1 MVLLARKDEEGNTQT
16 LYDHLH
22 GAGRLASGFEDE
34 FADISRTAAV
44 LHDVGKVAQQFQ
56 TYLLSDDGHRGD
68 VQHAR
73 QGAFVV
79 NDFFESKGE
88 IEEIAKEILELAI
101 SKHHGGLPDC
111 IDESGNRAFL
121 LGFTESDKSNEKYA
135 YQEIK
140 RGLNGLALDLQS
152 NFRGSAEDIACFL
165 KKIKSLGMSKD
176 SIYFYLGLLV
186 KLIYSRLVDAD
197 RTDAACFETRKQY
210 RPNTVDWQNLIS
222 RLDKSM
228 RSFDSSSEI
237 NRIRHQINEQCC
249 LAGARETGIYRL
261 SIPTGGGKTLAS
273 LNFALHHALKTG
285 KHRIIYVIPYLSITT
300 QTAKTFRDVL
310 GLNADSD
317 VLLEHYSTAGMQRSA
332 DVADNASS
340 EFEDAGEHQR
350 KLAAER
356 WDNPIIVTTMVE
368 FLETVMS
375 ARGTKLRKFHNM
387 ADSVIIFDEIQS
399 LPMNT
404 INLFNEIV
412 SFLSKITN
420 STILLCSA
428 TQPLL
433 EKTKRE
439 NLLLSEKPD
448 LIAETESYED
458 KLRRTRIVASTE
470 NKSCDELGQIIYQ
483 QARKNGNC
491 LAIVNLKKEA
501 REIFQC
507 LERLDVNHEFEL
519 IRLSTAMCGRH
530 RTDCLNR
537 IGALLDPGNPK
548 PVICVST
555 QLIEAGVDISFAC
568 VVRAMAGLDSI
579 MQAAGRCNRN
589 GESVEPKNVYVY
601 PLKDEDSMERY
612 LPDIAM
618 GKQLTLQIYGIIT
631 DKNYGFPEWI
641 DEQNLGADK
650 KQSLESMVDELHV
663 SPKVKRG
670 IIQSVRLIDDISKA
684 VGKKPSRIF
693 LELAGDIQAS
703 VRTTSRKNRLLELY
717 KNAGLRKEFSD
728 IYDRLEASDDKGLQ
742 DDRWFLYYTQLGKDM
757 YTGEELDIDRLSS
770 DYDIDHI
777 IPQAVTQNDSL
788 DNRVLVSRA
797 ANARKTD
804 SFAYLPELVEARR
817 GFWQE
822 LLDNRLISQTKFERL
837 VRQNDF
843 GRHEKERFVE
853 RSLVETRQIMKNVAT
868 LMRRRYGNSS
878 AVIGLNSELTKEMRQ
893 YLGFEHKNRDIND
906 YHHAQDALCLGVAGQ
921 FAVNRGFFDN
931 GAVSDGA
938 ANAYNIYLQDYLRGY
953 REKLKAG
960 DRKHGKAFGFIV
972 GSMASADENK
982 RINPK
987 TGEIAWSEA
996 DKDYLRRV
1004 MNYRKMLVTQKV
1016 GDSFG
1021 ALYNETRY
1029 GAAVK
1034 EGHDG
1039 IAFDKNK
1046 ADTSLYGGFSSAKVV
1061 YSILVELKGKVRL
1074 VNITMQEYSMLGD
1087 CPSDEALKKVL
1098 VAKKPEYAKAKIL
1111 LRHIP
1116 SMQLIHYKGA
1126 CMTIKSATELNNARQ
1141 LWLDCDVYNALD
1153 DYLKCGTSKSS
1164 IDIMQI
1170 WDALFDAVNKHY
1182 PLHRVEESTLAKART
1197 KFEKLDLD
1205 KQLDVLGMIVVALH
1219 ADPGRANL
1227 SLVGLPSEWKRVR
1240 SVSFSDDDEFVFQSP
1255 SGLFETKITIAELK
1269 KAE

>member
-1 MVLLARKDEEGNTQT
+1 MVLLARKDEEGNTQA

-165 KKIKSLGMSKD
+165 KKIKSLRLSKD

-210 RPNTVDWQNLIS
+210 RPNAVDWQNLIS

-285 KHRIIYVIPYLSITT
+285 KRRIIYVIPYLSITT

-310 GLNADSD
+310 GLNSDSD

-458 KLRRTRIVASTE
+458 KLRRTRMT
-470 NKSCDELGQIIYQ
+470 N
-483 QARKNGNC
+483 
-491 LAIVNLKKEA
+491 
-501 REIFQC
+501 
-507 LERLDVNHEFEL
+507 
-519 IRLSTAMCGRH
+519 
-530 RTDCLNR
+530 DC
-537 IGALLDPGNPK
+537 IAALQGVGLDPYVGFMHTDRPGRASLALDLVEEFR
-548 PVICVST
+548 PVLADRFV
-555 QLIEAGVDISFAC
+555 
-568 VVRAMAGLDSI
+568 
-579 MQAAGRCNRN
+579 
-589 GESVEPKNVYVY
+589 
-601 PLKDEDSMERY
+601 
-612 LPDIAM
+612 
-618 GKQLTLQIYGIIT
+618 LTLVNT
-631 DKNYGFPEWI
+631 
-641 DEQNLGADK
+641 GA
-650 KQSLESMVDELHV
+650 
-663 SPKVKRG
+663 VK
-670 IIQSVRLIDDISKA
+670 
-684 VGKKPSRIF
+684 P
-693 LELAGDIQAS
+693 GDFEIRENGG
-703 VRTTSRKNRLLELY
+703 VLL
-717 KNAGLRKEFSD
+717 S
-728 IYDRLEASDDKGLQ
+728 
-742 DDRWFLYYTQLGKDM
+742 
-757 YTGEELDIDRLSS
+757 
-770 DYDIDHI
+770 
-777 IPQAVTQNDSL
+777 
-788 DNRVLVSRA
+788 
-797 ANARKTD
+797 
-804 SFAYLPELVEARR
+804 
-817 GFWQE
+817 
-822 LLDNRLISQTKFERL
+822 
-837 VRQNDF
+837 DF
-843 GRHEKERFVE
+843 GR
-853 RSLVETRQIMKNVAT
+853 
-868 LMRRRYGNSS
+868 
-878 AVIGLNSELTKEMRQ
+878 
-893 YLGFEHKNRDIND
+893 
-906 YHHAQDALCLGVAGQ
+906 
-921 FAVNRGFFDN
+921 
-931 GAVSDGA
+931 
-938 ANAYNIYLQDYLRGY
+938 
-953 REKLKAG
+953 
-960 DRKHGKAFGFIV
+960 
-972 GSMASADENK
+972 
-982 RINPK
+982 
-987 TGEIAWSEA
+987 
-996 DKDYLRRV
+996 
-1004 MNYRKMLVTQKV
+1004 
-1016 GDSFG
+1016 
-1021 ALYNETRY
+1021 
-1029 GAAVK
+1029 
-1034 EGHDG
+1034 
-1039 IAFDKNK
+1039 
-1046 ADTSLYGGFSSAKVV
+1046 
-1061 YSILVELKGKVRL
+1061 
-1074 VNITMQEYSMLGD
+1074 
-1087 CPSDEALKKVL
+1087 KKVL
-1098 VAKKPEYAKAKIL
+1098 TAWQKKKSDQILHPFLQEKISWGLVPYVQAL
-1111 LRHIP
+1111 L
-1116 SMQLIHYKGA
+1116 L
-1126 CMTIKSATELNNARQ
+1126 ARS
-1141 LWLDCDVYNALD
+1141 LRGDLD
-1153 DYLKCGTSKSS
+1153 DYPPF
-1164 IDIMQI
+1164 M
-1170 WDALFDAVNKHY
+1170 
-1182 PLHRVEESTLAKART
+1182 
-1197 KFEKLDLD
+1197 
-1205 KQLDVLGMIVVALH
+1205 
-1219 ADPGRANL
+1219 
-1227 SLVGLPSEWKRVR
+1227 WK
-1240 SVSFSDDDEFVFQSP
+1240 
-1255 SGLFETKITIAELK
+1255 
-1269 KAE
+1269 

>member
-1 MVLLARKDEEGNTQT
+1 MVLLARKDEEGNTQA

-165 KKIKSLGMSKD
+165 KKIKSLRLSKD

-210 RPNTVDWQNLIS
+210 RPNAVDWQNLIS

-285 KHRIIYVIPYLSITT
+285 KRRIIYVIPYLSITT

-310 GLNADSD
+310 GLNSDSD

-439 NLLLSEKPD
+439 NLACSLWKKHYIDETRKQHRQEDVITMYLEPNRDDRDYLYGRLL
-448 LIAETESYED
+448 A
-458 KLRRTRIVASTE
+458 
-470 NKSCDELGQIIYQ
+470 
-483 QARKNGNC
+483 
-491 LAIVNLKKEA
+491 LADN
-501 REIFQC
+501 
-507 LERLDVNHEFEL
+507 FE
-519 IRLSTAMCGRH
+519 
-530 RTDCLNR
+530 
-537 IGALLDPGNPK
+537 
-548 PVICVST
+548 
-555 QLIEAGVDISFAC
+555 
-568 VVRAMAGLDSI
+568 
-579 MQAAGRCNRN
+579 
-589 GESVEPKNVYVY
+589 ESVLRKQGV
-601 PLKDEDSMERY
+601 KDRPTNAIKLMSNFTSKPY
-612 LPDIAM
+612 TTWGTLW
-618 GKQLTLQIYGIIT
+618 KQLTPYLKSANGGSWFRNEV
-631 DKNYGFPEWI
+631 DDVMALFKEGDFEDNKALSPMFL
-641 DEQNLGADK
+641 LGYSCQRRA
-650 KQSLESMVDELHV
+650 S
-663 SPKVKRG
+663 R
-670 IIQSVRLIDDISKA
+670 RKA
-684 VGKKPSRIF
+684 
-693 LELAGDIQAS
+693 
-703 VRTTSRKNRLLELY
+703 
-717 KNAGLRKEFSD
+717 
-728 IYDRLEASDDKGLQ
+728 
-742 DDRWFLYYTQLGKDM
+742 
-757 YTGEELDIDRLSS
+757 
-770 DYDIDHI
+770 
-777 IPQAVTQNDSL
+777 
-788 DNRVLVSRA
+788 
-797 ANARKTD
+797 
-804 SFAYLPELVEARR
+804 
-817 GFWQE
+817 QE
-822 LLDNRLISQTKFERL
+822 ISQ
-837 VRQNDF
+837 
-843 GRHEKERFVE
+843 
-853 RSLVETRQIMKNVAT
+853 KN
-868 LMRRRYGNSS
+868 NS
-878 AVIGLNSELTKEMRQ
+878 
-893 YLGFEHKNRDIND
+893 
-906 YHHAQDALCLGVAGQ
+906 
-921 FAVNRGFFDN
+921 
-931 GAVSDGA
+931 
-938 ANAYNIYLQDYLRGY
+938 
-953 REKLKAG
+953 
-960 DRKHGKAFGFIV
+960 
-972 GSMASADENK
+972 
-982 RINPK
+982 
-987 TGEIAWSEA
+987 
-996 DKDYLRRV
+996 
-1004 MNYRKMLVTQKV
+1004 
-1016 GDSFG
+1016 
-1021 ALYNETRY
+1021 
-1029 GAAVK
+1029 
-1034 EGHDG
+1034 
-1039 IAFDKNK
+1039 
-1046 ADTSLYGGFSSAKVV
+1046 
-1061 YSILVELKGKVRL
+1061 
-1074 VNITMQEYSMLGD
+1074 
-1087 CPSDEALKKVL
+1087 
-1098 VAKKPEYAKAKIL
+1098 
-1111 LRHIP
+1111 
-1116 SMQLIHYKGA
+1116 
-1126 CMTIKSATELNNARQ
+1126 NN
-1141 LWLDCDVYNALD
+1141 
-1153 DYLKCGTSKSS
+1153 
-1164 IDIMQI
+1164 
-1170 WDALFDAVNKHY
+1170 
-1182 PLHRVEESTLAKART
+1182 
-1197 KFEKLDLD
+1197 
-1205 KQLDVLGMIVVALH
+1205 
-1219 ADPGRANL
+1219 
-1227 SLVGLPSEWKRVR
+1227 
-1240 SVSFSDDDEFVFQSP
+1240 
-1255 SGLFETKITIAELK
+1255 
-1269 KAE
+1269 

>member
-1 MVLLARKDEEGNTQT
+1 MVLLARKDEEGNTQA

-165 KKIKSLGMSKD
+165 KKIKSLRLSKD

-210 RPNTVDWQNLIS
+210 RPNAVDWQNLIS

-285 KHRIIYVIPYLSITT
+285 KRRIIYVIPYLSITT

-310 GLNADSD
+310 GLNSDSD

-458 KLRRTRIVASTE
+458 KLRRTRIVASAE

-519 IRLSTAMCGRH
+519 IHLSTAMCGRH

-555 QLIEAGVDISFAC
+555 QLIVVQYEGAPSFTDIINCACDTSDRSSKSYKRFAKDVKERLIEC
-568 VVRAMAGLDSI
+568 MFGGAQFPMSI
-579 MQAAGRCNRN
+579 LNAACHKVTRPMGYDNIRVWRRDFEIACSLWKKHYIDETRKQHRQEDVITMYLEPNRDDRDYLYGRLLALADNFE
-589 GESVEPKNVYVY
+589 ESVLRKQGV
-601 PLKDEDSMERY
+601 KDRPTNAIKLMSNFTAKPY
-612 LPDIAM
+612 TTWGTLW
-618 GKQLTLQIYGIIT
+618 KQLTPYLKSANGGSWFRNEV
-631 DKNYGFPEWI
+631 D
-641 DEQNLGADK
+641 DV
-650 KQSLESMVDELHV
+650 QSL
-663 SPKVKRG
+663 
-670 IIQSVRLIDDISKA
+670 
-684 VGKKPSRIF
+684 
-693 LELAGDIQAS
+693 
-703 VRTTSRKNRLLELY
+703 Y
-717 KNAGLRKEFSD
+717 
-728 IYDRLEASDDKGLQ
+728 
-742 DDRWFLYYTQLGKDM
+742 
-757 YTGEELDIDRLSS
+757 
-770 DYDIDHI
+770 
-777 IPQAVTQNDSL
+777 SL
-788 DNRVLVSRA
+788 
-797 ANARKTD
+797 
-804 SFAYLPELVEARR
+804 
-817 GFWQE
+817 
-822 LLDNRLISQTKFERL
+822 
-837 VRQNDF
+837 
-843 GRHEKERFVE
+843 
-853 RSLVETRQIMKNVAT
+853 
-868 LMRRRYGNSS
+868 
-878 AVIGLNSELTKEMRQ
+878 
-893 YLGFEHKNRDIND
+893 
-906 YHHAQDALCLGVAGQ
+906 
-921 FAVNRGFFDN
+921 
-931 GAVSDGA
+931 
-938 ANAYNIYLQDYLRGY
+938 
-953 REKLKAG
+953 
-960 DRKHGKAFGFIV
+960 
-972 GSMASADENK
+972 
-982 RINPK
+982 
-987 TGEIAWSEA
+987 
-996 DKDYLRRV
+996 
-1004 MNYRKMLVTQKV
+1004 
-1016 GDSFG
+1016 
-1021 ALYNETRY
+1021 
-1029 GAAVK
+1029 
-1034 EGHDG
+1034 
-1039 IAFDKNK
+1039 
-1046 ADTSLYGGFSSAKVV
+1046 
-1061 YSILVELKGKVRL
+1061 
-1074 VNITMQEYSMLGD
+1074 
-1087 CPSDEALKKVL
+1087 
-1098 VAKKPEYAKAKIL
+1098 
-1111 LRHIP
+1111 
-1116 SMQLIHYKGA
+1116 
-1126 CMTIKSATELNNARQ
+1126 
-1141 LWLDCDVYNALD
+1141 
-1153 DYLKCGTSKSS
+1153 
-1164 IDIMQI
+1164 
-1170 WDALFDAVNKHY
+1170 
-1182 PLHRVEESTLAKART
+1182 
-1197 KFEKLDLD
+1197 
-1205 KQLDVLGMIVVALH
+1205 MIVPMMVPNRCRTGSIH
-1219 ADPGRANL
+1219 
-1227 SLVGLPSEWKRVR
+1227 
-1240 SVSFSDDDEFVFQSP
+1240 
-1255 SGLFETKITIAELK
+1255 I
-1269 KAE
+1269 

>member
-1 MVLLARKDEEGNTQT
+1 MVLLARKDEEGNTQA

-88 IEEIAKEILELAI
+88 IKEIAKEILELAI

-165 KKIKSLGMSKD
+165 KKIKSLRLSKD

-210 RPNTVDWQNLIS
+210 RPNAVDWQNLIS

-285 KHRIIYVIPYLSITT
+285 KRRIIYVIPYLSITT

-310 GLNADSD
+310 GLNSDSD

-458 KLRRTRIVASTE
+458 KLRRTRIVASAE

-507 LERLDVNHEFEL
+507 LERLDVNHEL
-519 IRLSTAMCGRH
+519 VNNHGILT
-530 RTDCLNR
+530 
-537 IGALLDPGNPK
+537 GNQAIVVWAIKRPEEK
-548 PVICVST
+548 PVLNPQSGSFDFDDSFSSIADESKALHDDISDALNATNVQYAKIFSRVLRGYEGAEDLKKHNDPMVVVILDAATTGRLGVTFYCELQKDEYIKRILQWHVDAAWPLTSFKKSIVEGAERVNVVQYEGAPSFT
-555 QLIEAGVDISFAC
+555 DIINCACDTSDRSSKSYKRFAKDVKERLIECMFGGAQFPMSILNAAC
-568 VVRAMAGLDSI
+568 HKVTRPMGYDNIRVWRRDFEIACSLWKKHYIDETRKQHRQEDVITMYLEPNRDDRDYLY
-579 MQAAGRCNRN
+579 GRLLALADNFE
-589 GESVEPKNVYVY
+589 ESVLRKQGV
-601 PLKDEDSMERY
+601 KDRPTNAIKLMSNFTAKPY
-612 LPDIAM
+612 TTWGTLW
-618 GKQLTLQIYGIIT
+618 KQLTPYLKSANGGSWFRNEV
-631 DKNYGFPEWI
+631 DDVMALFKEGDFEDNKALSPMFL
-641 DEQNLGADK
+641 LGYSCQRRA
-650 KQSLESMVDELHV
+650 S
-663 SPKVKRG
+663 R
-670 IIQSVRLIDDISKA
+670 RKA
-684 VGKKPSRIF
+684 
-693 LELAGDIQAS
+693 
-703 VRTTSRKNRLLELY
+703 
-717 KNAGLRKEFSD
+717 
-728 IYDRLEASDDKGLQ
+728 
-742 DDRWFLYYTQLGKDM
+742 
-757 YTGEELDIDRLSS
+757 
-770 DYDIDHI
+770 
-777 IPQAVTQNDSL
+777 
-788 DNRVLVSRA
+788 
-797 ANARKTD
+797 
-804 SFAYLPELVEARR
+804 
-817 GFWQE
+817 QE
-822 LLDNRLISQTKFERL
+822 ISQ
-837 VRQNDF
+837 
-843 GRHEKERFVE
+843 
-853 RSLVETRQIMKNVAT
+853 KN
-868 LMRRRYGNSS
+868 NS
-878 AVIGLNSELTKEMRQ
+878 
-893 YLGFEHKNRDIND
+893 
-906 YHHAQDALCLGVAGQ
+906 
-921 FAVNRGFFDN
+921 
-931 GAVSDGA
+931 
-938 ANAYNIYLQDYLRGY
+938 
-953 REKLKAG
+953 
-960 DRKHGKAFGFIV
+960 
-972 GSMASADENK
+972 
-982 RINPK
+982 
-987 TGEIAWSEA
+987 
-996 DKDYLRRV
+996 
-1004 MNYRKMLVTQKV
+1004 
-1016 GDSFG
+1016 
-1021 ALYNETRY
+1021 
-1029 GAAVK
+1029 
-1034 EGHDG
+1034 
-1039 IAFDKNK
+1039 
-1046 ADTSLYGGFSSAKVV
+1046 
-1061 YSILVELKGKVRL
+1061 
-1074 VNITMQEYSMLGD
+1074 
-1087 CPSDEALKKVL
+1087 
-1098 VAKKPEYAKAKIL
+1098 
-1111 LRHIP
+1111 
-1116 SMQLIHYKGA
+1116 
-1126 CMTIKSATELNNARQ
+1126 NN
-1141 LWLDCDVYNALD
+1141 
-1153 DYLKCGTSKSS
+1153 
-1164 IDIMQI
+1164 
-1170 WDALFDAVNKHY
+1170 
-1182 PLHRVEESTLAKART
+1182 
-1197 KFEKLDLD
+1197 
-1205 KQLDVLGMIVVALH
+1205 
-1219 ADPGRANL
+1219 
-1227 SLVGLPSEWKRVR
+1227 
-1240 SVSFSDDDEFVFQSP
+1240 
-1255 SGLFETKITIAELK
+1255 
-1269 KAE
+1269 

>member
-1 MVLLARKDEEGNTQT
+1 M
-16 LYDHLH
+16 
-22 GAGRLASGFEDE
+22 
-34 FADISRTAAV
+34 
-44 LHDVGKVAQQFQ
+44 
-56 TYLLSDDGHRGD
+56 
-68 VQHAR
+68 
-73 QGAFVV
+73 
-79 NDFFESKGE
+79 
-88 IEEIAKEILELAI
+88 
-101 SKHHGGLPDC
+101 
-111 IDESGNRAFL
+111 
-121 LGFTESDKSNEKYA
+121 
-135 YQEIK
+135 
-140 RGLNGLALDLQS
+140 
-152 NFRGSAEDIACFL
+152 
-165 KKIKSLGMSKD
+165 
-176 SIYFYLGLLV
+176 
-186 KLIYSRLVDAD
+186 
-197 RTDAACFETRKQY
+197 
-210 RPNTVDWQNLIS
+210 
-222 RLDKSM
+222 
-228 RSFDSSSEI
+228 
-237 NRIRHQINEQCC
+237 
-249 LAGARETGIYRL
+249 
-261 SIPTGGGKTLAS
+261 
-273 LNFALHHALKTG
+273 
-285 KHRIIYVIPYLSITT
+285 
-300 QTAKTFRDVL
+300 
-310 GLNADSD
+310 
-317 VLLEHYSTAGMQRSA
+317 
-332 DVADNASS
+332 
-340 EFEDAGEHQR
+340 
-350 KLAAER
+350 
-356 WDNPIIVTTMVE
+356 
-368 FLETVMS
+368 
-375 ARGTKLRKFHNM
+375 
-387 ADSVIIFDEIQS
+387 
-399 LPMNT
+399 
-404 INLFNEIV
+404 
-412 SFLSKITN
+412 
-420 STILLCSA
+420 
-428 TQPLL
+428 
-433 EKTKRE
+433 
-439 NLLLSEKPD
+439 
-448 LIAETESYED
+448 
-458 KLRRTRIVASTE
+458 
-470 NKSCDELGQIIYQ
+470 
-483 QARKNGNC
+483 
-491 LAIVNLKKEA
+491 
-501 REIFQC
+501 
-507 LERLDVNHEFEL
+507 
-519 IRLSTAMCGRH
+519 
-530 RTDCLNR
+530 
-537 IGALLDPGNPK
+537 
-548 PVICVST
+548 
-555 QLIEAGVDISFAC
+555 
-568 VVRAMAGLDSI
+568 
-579 MQAAGRCNRN
+579 
-589 GESVEPKNVYVY
+589 
-601 PLKDEDSMERY
+601 
-612 LPDIAM
+612 
-618 GKQLTLQIYGIIT
+618 
-631 DKNYGFPEWI
+631 
-641 DEQNLGADK
+641 
-650 KQSLESMVDELHV
+650 
-663 SPKVKRG
+663 
-670 IIQSVRLIDDISKA
+670 
-684 VGKKPSRIF
+684 
-693 LELAGDIQAS
+693 
-703 VRTTSRKNRLLELY
+703 
-717 KNAGLRKEFSD
+717 
-728 IYDRLEASDDKGLQ
+728 
-742 DDRWFLYYTQLGKDM
+742 
-757 YTGEELDIDRLSS
+757 
-770 DYDIDHI
+770 
-777 IPQAVTQNDSL
+777 
-788 DNRVLVSRA
+788 SRA

-1269 KAE
+1269 KG

>member
-1 MVLLARKDEEGNTQT
+1 M
-16 LYDHLH
+16 
-22 GAGRLASGFEDE
+22 
-34 FADISRTAAV
+34 
-44 LHDVGKVAQQFQ
+44 
-56 TYLLSDDGHRGD
+56 
-68 VQHAR
+68 
-73 QGAFVV
+73 
-79 NDFFESKGE
+79 
-88 IEEIAKEILELAI
+88 
-101 SKHHGGLPDC
+101 
-111 IDESGNRAFL
+111 
-121 LGFTESDKSNEKYA
+121 
-135 YQEIK
+135 
-140 RGLNGLALDLQS
+140 ALDLQS

-618 GKQLTLQIYGIIT
+618 GKQLTLQIME
-631 DKNYGFPEWI
+631 NYSFW
-641 DEQNLGADK
+641 
-650 KQSLESMVDELHV
+650 
-663 SPKVKRG
+663 
-670 IIQSVRLIDDISKA
+670 
-684 VGKKPSRIF
+684 
-693 LELAGDIQAS
+693 
-703 VRTTSRKNRLLELY
+703 
-717 KNAGLRKEFSD
+717 KE
-728 IYDRLEASDDKGLQ
+728 
-742 DDRWFLYYTQLGKDM
+742 
-757 YTGEELDIDRLSS
+757 
-770 DYDIDHI
+770 
-777 IPQAVTQNDSL
+777 
-788 DNRVLVSRA
+788 
-797 ANARKTD
+797 
-804 SFAYLPELVEARR
+804 
-817 GFWQE
+817 
-822 LLDNRLISQTKFERL
+822 
-837 VRQNDF
+837 
-843 GRHEKERFVE
+843 
-853 RSLVETRQIMKNVAT
+853 
-868 LMRRRYGNSS
+868 SS
-878 AVIGLNSELTKEMRQ
+878 AS
-893 YLGFEHKNRDIND
+893 
-906 YHHAQDALCLGVAGQ
+906 
-921 FAVNRGFFDN
+921 
-931 GAVSDGA
+931 
-938 ANAYNIYLQDYLRGY
+938 
-953 REKLKAG
+953 
-960 DRKHGKAFGFIV
+960 
-972 GSMASADENK
+972 ENK
-982 RINPK
+982 RLQNK
-987 TGEIAWSEA
+987 T
-996 DKDYLRRV
+996 
-1004 MNYRKMLVTQKV
+1004 
-1016 GDSFG
+1016 
-1021 ALYNETRY
+1021 
-1029 GAAVK
+1029 
-1034 EGHDG
+1034 
-1039 IAFDKNK
+1039 
-1046 ADTSLYGGFSSAKVV
+1046 
-1061 YSILVELKGKVRL
+1061 
-1074 VNITMQEYSMLGD
+1074 
-1087 CPSDEALKKVL
+1087 
-1098 VAKKPEYAKAKIL
+1098 
-1111 LRHIP
+1111 
-1116 SMQLIHYKGA
+1116 
-1126 CMTIKSATELNNARQ
+1126 
-1141 LWLDCDVYNALD
+1141 
-1153 DYLKCGTSKSS
+1153 
-1164 IDIMQI
+1164 
-1170 WDALFDAVNKHY
+1170 
-1182 PLHRVEESTLAKART
+1182 
-1197 KFEKLDLD
+1197 
-1205 KQLDVLGMIVVALH
+1205 
-1219 ADPGRANL
+1219 
-1227 SLVGLPSEWKRVR
+1227 
-1240 SVSFSDDDEFVFQSP
+1240 
-1255 SGLFETKITIAELK
+1255 
-1269 KAE
+1269 

>member
-1 MVLLARKDEEGNTQT
+1 MVLLARKDEEGNTQA

-165 KKIKSLGMSKD
+165 KKIKSLRLSKD
-176 SIYFYLGLLV
+176 SIGLLV

-210 RPNTVDWQNLIS
+210 RPNAVDWQNLIS
-222 RLDKSM
+222 RLDKNM

-285 KHRIIYVIPYLSITT
+285 KRRIIYVIPYLSITT

-310 GLNADSD
+310 GLNSDSD

-458 KLRRTRIVASTE
+458 KLRRTRIVASAE

-507 LERLDVNHEFEL
+507 LERLDVNHEL
-519 IRLSTAMCGRH
+519 VNNHGILT
-530 RTDCLNR
+530 
-537 IGALLDPGNPK
+537 GNQAIVVWAIKRPEEK
-548 PVICVST
+548 PVLNPQSGSFDFDDSFSSIADESKALHDDISDALNATNVQYAKIFSRVLRGYEGAEDLKKHNDPMVVVILDAATTGRLGVTFYCELQKDEYIKRILQWHVDAAWPLTSFKKSIVEGAERVNVVQYEGAPSFT
-555 QLIEAGVDISFAC
+555 DIINCACDTSDRSSKSYKRFAKDVKERLIECMFGGAQFPMSILNAAC
-568 VVRAMAGLDSI
+568 HKVTRPMGYDNIRVWRRDFEIACSLWKKHYIDETRKQHRQEDVITMYLEPNRDDRDYLY
-579 MQAAGRCNRN
+579 GRLLALADNFE
-589 GESVEPKNVYVY
+589 ESVLRKQGV
-601 PLKDEDSMERY
+601 KDRPTNAIKLMSNFTAKPY
-612 LPDIAM
+612 TTWGTLW
-618 GKQLTLQIYGIIT
+618 KQLTPYLKSANGGSWFRNEV
-631 DKNYGFPEWI
+631 DDVMALFKEGDFEDNKALSPMFL
-641 DEQNLGADK
+641 LGYSCQRRA
-650 KQSLESMVDELHV
+650 S
-663 SPKVKRG
+663 R
-670 IIQSVRLIDDISKA
+670 RKA
-684 VGKKPSRIF
+684 
-693 LELAGDIQAS
+693 
-703 VRTTSRKNRLLELY
+703 
-717 KNAGLRKEFSD
+717 
-728 IYDRLEASDDKGLQ
+728 
-742 DDRWFLYYTQLGKDM
+742 
-757 YTGEELDIDRLSS
+757 
-770 DYDIDHI
+770 
-777 IPQAVTQNDSL
+777 
-788 DNRVLVSRA
+788 
-797 ANARKTD
+797 
-804 SFAYLPELVEARR
+804 
-817 GFWQE
+817 QE
-822 LLDNRLISQTKFERL
+822 ISQ
-837 VRQNDF
+837 
-843 GRHEKERFVE
+843 
-853 RSLVETRQIMKNVAT
+853 KN
-868 LMRRRYGNSS
+868 NS
-878 AVIGLNSELTKEMRQ
+878 
-893 YLGFEHKNRDIND
+893 
-906 YHHAQDALCLGVAGQ
+906 
-921 FAVNRGFFDN
+921 
-931 GAVSDGA
+931 
-938 ANAYNIYLQDYLRGY
+938 
-953 REKLKAG
+953 
-960 DRKHGKAFGFIV
+960 
-972 GSMASADENK
+972 
-982 RINPK
+982 
-987 TGEIAWSEA
+987 
-996 DKDYLRRV
+996 
-1004 MNYRKMLVTQKV
+1004 
-1016 GDSFG
+1016 
-1021 ALYNETRY
+1021 
-1029 GAAVK
+1029 
-1034 EGHDG
+1034 
-1039 IAFDKNK
+1039 
-1046 ADTSLYGGFSSAKVV
+1046 
-1061 YSILVELKGKVRL
+1061 
-1074 VNITMQEYSMLGD
+1074 
-1087 CPSDEALKKVL
+1087 
-1098 VAKKPEYAKAKIL
+1098 
-1111 LRHIP
+1111 
-1116 SMQLIHYKGA
+1116 
-1126 CMTIKSATELNNARQ
+1126 NN
-1141 LWLDCDVYNALD
+1141 
-1153 DYLKCGTSKSS
+1153 
-1164 IDIMQI
+1164 
-1170 WDALFDAVNKHY
+1170 
-1182 PLHRVEESTLAKART
+1182 
-1197 KFEKLDLD
+1197 
-1205 KQLDVLGMIVVALH
+1205 
-1219 ADPGRANL
+1219 
-1227 SLVGLPSEWKRVR
+1227 
-1240 SVSFSDDDEFVFQSP
+1240 
-1255 SGLFETKITIAELK
+1255 
-1269 KAE
+1269 

>member
-1 MVLLARKDEEGNTQT
+1 MVLLARKDEEGNTQA

-165 KKIKSLGMSKD
+165 KKIKSLRLSKD

-210 RPNTVDWQNLIS
+210 RPNAVDWQNLIS

-285 KHRIIYVIPYLSITT
+285 KRRIIYVIPYLSITT

-310 GLNADSD
+310 GLNSDSD

-439 NLLLSEKPD
+439 NLLLSEKPVLNPQSGSFD
-448 LIAETESYED
+448 FDDSFSSIADESKALHDDISDALNATNVQYAKIFSRVLRGYEGAED
-458 KLRRTRIVASTE
+458 
-470 NKSCDELGQIIYQ
+470 
-483 QARKNGNC
+483 
-491 LAIVNLKKEA
+491 LKKHNDPMVVVILDAATTGRLGVTFYCELQKDEYIKRILQWHVDA
-501 REIFQC
+501 AWPLTSFKKSIVEGAERVNVVQYEGAPSFTDIINCACDTSDRSSKSYKRFAKDVK
-507 LERLDVNHEFEL
+507 ERLIECMFGGAQFPMSILNAACHKVTRPMGYDNIRVWRRDFEIACSLWKKHYIDETRKQHRQEDVITMYLESNRDDRDYLYGRLLALADNFE
-519 IRLSTAMCGRH
+519 
-530 RTDCLNR
+530 
-537 IGALLDPGNPK
+537 
-548 PVICVST
+548 
-555 QLIEAGVDISFAC
+555 
-568 VVRAMAGLDSI
+568 
-579 MQAAGRCNRN
+579 
-589 GESVEPKNVYVY
+589 ESVLRKQGV
-601 PLKDEDSMERY
+601 KDRPTNAIKLMSNFTAKPY
-612 LPDIAM
+612 TTWGTLW
-618 GKQLTLQIYGIIT
+618 KQLTPYLKSANGGSWFR
-631 DKNYGFPEWI
+631 NE
-641 DEQNLGADK
+641 
-650 KQSLESMVDELHV
+650 VDDVMALFKE
-663 SPKVKRG
+663 
-670 IIQSVRLIDDISKA
+670 
-684 VGKKPSRIF
+684 
-693 LELAGDIQAS
+693 GDF
-703 VRTTSRKNRLLELY
+703 E
-717 KNAGLRKEFSD
+717 
-728 IYDRLEASDDKGLQ
+728 
-742 DDRWFLYYTQLGKDM
+742 
-757 YTGEELDIDRLSS
+757 
-770 DYDIDHI
+770 
-777 IPQAVTQNDSL
+777 
-788 DNRVLVSRA
+788 DNRALSPMFLLGYSCQRRA
-797 ANARKTD
+797 SKCKA
-804 SFAYLPELVEARR
+804 
-817 GFWQE
+817 QE
-822 LLDNRLISQTKFERL
+822 ISQ
-837 VRQNDF
+837 
-843 GRHEKERFVE
+843 
-853 RSLVETRQIMKNVAT
+853 KN
-868 LMRRRYGNSS
+868 NS
-878 AVIGLNSELTKEMRQ
+878 
-893 YLGFEHKNRDIND
+893 
-906 YHHAQDALCLGVAGQ
+906 
-921 FAVNRGFFDN
+921 
-931 GAVSDGA
+931 
-938 ANAYNIYLQDYLRGY
+938 
-953 REKLKAG
+953 
-960 DRKHGKAFGFIV
+960 
-972 GSMASADENK
+972 
-982 RINPK
+982 
-987 TGEIAWSEA
+987 
-996 DKDYLRRV
+996 
-1004 MNYRKMLVTQKV
+1004 
-1016 GDSFG
+1016 
-1021 ALYNETRY
+1021 
-1029 GAAVK
+1029 
-1034 EGHDG
+1034 
-1039 IAFDKNK
+1039 
-1046 ADTSLYGGFSSAKVV
+1046 
-1061 YSILVELKGKVRL
+1061 
-1074 VNITMQEYSMLGD
+1074 
-1087 CPSDEALKKVL
+1087 
-1098 VAKKPEYAKAKIL
+1098 
-1111 LRHIP
+1111 
-1116 SMQLIHYKGA
+1116 
-1126 CMTIKSATELNNARQ
+1126 NN
-1141 LWLDCDVYNALD
+1141 
-1153 DYLKCGTSKSS
+1153 
-1164 IDIMQI
+1164 
-1170 WDALFDAVNKHY
+1170 
-1182 PLHRVEESTLAKART
+1182 
-1197 KFEKLDLD
+1197 
-1205 KQLDVLGMIVVALH
+1205 
-1219 ADPGRANL
+1219 
-1227 SLVGLPSEWKRVR
+1227 
-1240 SVSFSDDDEFVFQSP
+1240 
-1255 SGLFETKITIAELK
+1255 
-1269 KAE
+1269 

>member
-1 MVLLARKDEEGNTQT
+1 MVLLARKDEEGNTQA

-165 KKIKSLGMSKD
+165 KKIKSLRLSKD

-210 RPNTVDWQNLIS
+210 RPNAVDWQNLIS

-285 KHRIIYVIPYLSITT
+285 KRRIIYVIPYLSITT

-310 GLNADSD
+310 GLNSDSD

-458 KLRRTRIVASTE
+458 KLRRTRIVASAE
-470 NKSCDELGQIIYQ
+470 NKSCDELGQIIHGTLT
-483 QARKNGNC
+483 GNQ
-491 LAIVNLKKEA
+491 AIVVWAIKRPEEKPVLNPQSGSFDFDDSFSSIADESKALHDDISDALNATNVQYAKIFSRVLRGYEGAEDLKKHNDPMVVVILDAATTGRLGVTFYCELQKDEYIKRILQWHVDA
-501 REIFQC
+501 AWPLTSFKKSIVEGAERVNVVQYEGAPSFTDIINCACDTSDRSSKSYKRFAKDVK
-507 LERLDVNHEFEL
+507 ERLIECMFGGAQFPMSILNAACHKVTRPMGYDNIRVWRRDFEIACSLWKKHYIDETRKQHRQEDVITMYLEPNRDDRDYLYGRLLALADNFE
-519 IRLSTAMCGRH
+519 
-530 RTDCLNR
+530 
-537 IGALLDPGNPK
+537 
-548 PVICVST
+548 
-555 QLIEAGVDISFAC
+555 
-568 VVRAMAGLDSI
+568 
-579 MQAAGRCNRN
+579 
-589 GESVEPKNVYVY
+589 ESVLRKQGV
-601 PLKDEDSMERY
+601 KDRPTNAIKLMSNFTAKPY
-612 LPDIAM
+612 TTWGTLW
-618 GKQLTLQIYGIIT
+618 KQLTPYLKSANGGSWFRNEV
-631 DKNYGFPEWI
+631 DDVMALFKEGDFEDNKALSPMFL
-641 DEQNLGADK
+641 LGYSCQRRA
-650 KQSLESMVDELHV
+650 S
-663 SPKVKRG
+663 R
-670 IIQSVRLIDDISKA
+670 RKA
-684 VGKKPSRIF
+684 
-693 LELAGDIQAS
+693 
-703 VRTTSRKNRLLELY
+703 
-717 KNAGLRKEFSD
+717 
-728 IYDRLEASDDKGLQ
+728 
-742 DDRWFLYYTQLGKDM
+742 
-757 YTGEELDIDRLSS
+757 
-770 DYDIDHI
+770 
-777 IPQAVTQNDSL
+777 
-788 DNRVLVSRA
+788 
-797 ANARKTD
+797 
-804 SFAYLPELVEARR
+804 
-817 GFWQE
+817 QE
-822 LLDNRLISQTKFERL
+822 ISQ
-837 VRQNDF
+837 
-843 GRHEKERFVE
+843 
-853 RSLVETRQIMKNVAT
+853 KN
-868 LMRRRYGNSS
+868 NS
-878 AVIGLNSELTKEMRQ
+878 
-893 YLGFEHKNRDIND
+893 
-906 YHHAQDALCLGVAGQ
+906 
-921 FAVNRGFFDN
+921 
-931 GAVSDGA
+931 
-938 ANAYNIYLQDYLRGY
+938 
-953 REKLKAG
+953 
-960 DRKHGKAFGFIV
+960 
-972 GSMASADENK
+972 
-982 RINPK
+982 
-987 TGEIAWSEA
+987 
-996 DKDYLRRV
+996 
-1004 MNYRKMLVTQKV
+1004 
-1016 GDSFG
+1016 
-1021 ALYNETRY
+1021 
-1029 GAAVK
+1029 
-1034 EGHDG
+1034 
-1039 IAFDKNK
+1039 
-1046 ADTSLYGGFSSAKVV
+1046 
-1061 YSILVELKGKVRL
+1061 
-1074 VNITMQEYSMLGD
+1074 
-1087 CPSDEALKKVL
+1087 
-1098 VAKKPEYAKAKIL
+1098 
-1111 LRHIP
+1111 
-1116 SMQLIHYKGA
+1116 
-1126 CMTIKSATELNNARQ
+1126 NN
-1141 LWLDCDVYNALD
+1141 
-1153 DYLKCGTSKSS
+1153 
-1164 IDIMQI
+1164 
-1170 WDALFDAVNKHY
+1170 
-1182 PLHRVEESTLAKART
+1182 
-1197 KFEKLDLD
+1197 
-1205 KQLDVLGMIVVALH
+1205 
-1219 ADPGRANL
+1219 
-1227 SLVGLPSEWKRVR
+1227 
-1240 SVSFSDDDEFVFQSP
+1240 
-1255 SGLFETKITIAELK
+1255 
-1269 KAE
+1269 

>member
-1 MVLLARKDEEGNTQT
+1 M
-16 LYDHLH
+16 
-22 GAGRLASGFEDE
+22 
-34 FADISRTAAV
+34 
-44 LHDVGKVAQQFQ
+44 
-56 TYLLSDDGHRGD
+56 
-68 VQHAR
+68 
-73 QGAFVV
+73 
-79 NDFFESKGE
+79 
-88 IEEIAKEILELAI
+88 
-101 SKHHGGLPDC
+101 
-111 IDESGNRAFL
+111 
-121 LGFTESDKSNEKYA
+121 
-135 YQEIK
+135 
-140 RGLNGLALDLQS
+140 ALDLQS

-165 KKIKSLGMSKD
+165 KKIKSLGLSKD

-332 DVADNASS
+332 DVADNALS

-483 QARKNGNC
+483 QARENGNC

-519 IRLSTAMCGRH
+519 IHLSTAMCGRH
-530 RTDCLNR
+530 RTDCLDR

-555 QLIEAGVDISFAC
+555 RLIEAGVDISFAC

-601 PLKDEDSMERY
+601 PLKAEDSMERY

-618 GKQLTLQIYGIIT
+618 GKQLTLQIMENYPGKDLLSSNILEQYYDMLLRKKDGNGKGGYTDCPIRGRAEGATTAYDLLSFNECDRSQFTNTTGGKYGLCFAQAFQTVSDNFHVIPDVT
-631 DKNYGFPEWI
+631 HNVVVPYGQATELLDMLHRGELPEKISVLRRLQEYTVSLFDDDYRGLARKHAISLANEDFGVFLLNRNRWIAYLQRSQHKLGKDVFGEDLYTPTTNFPKKIVSSDANAKLLSANDSTNFTFRGRFSSKEQALLVDSASSQKINSTLRWLVNNHGTLTGNQAI
-641 DEQNLGADK
+641 VVWAIKRPEEKPVLNPQSGSFDFDDFLSPIADESKA
-650 KQSLESMVDELHV
+650 LH
-663 SPKVKRG
+663 
-670 IIQSVRLIDDISKA
+670 DDIS
-684 VGKKPSRIF
+684 
-693 LELAGDIQAS
+693 
-703 VRTTSRKNRLLELY
+703 
-717 KNAGLRKEFSD
+717 
-728 IYDRLEASDDKGLQ
+728 
-742 DDRWFLYYTQLGKDM
+742 
-757 YTGEELDIDRLSS
+757 
-770 DYDIDHI
+770 
-777 IPQAVTQNDSL
+777 
-788 DNRVLVSRA
+788 
-797 ANARKTD
+797 
-804 SFAYLPELVEARR
+804 
-817 GFWQE
+817 
-822 LLDNRLISQTKFERL
+822 
-837 VRQNDF
+837 
-843 GRHEKERFVE
+843 
-853 RSLVETRQIMKNVAT
+853 
-868 LMRRRYGNSS
+868 
-878 AVIGLNSELTKEMRQ
+878 
-893 YLGFEHKNRDIND
+893 
-906 YHHAQDALCLGVAGQ
+906 DAL
-921 FAVNRGFFDN
+921 
-931 GAVSDGA
+931 
-938 ANAYNIYLQDYLRGY
+938 NATNVQYAKIFSRVLRGY
-953 REKLKAG
+953 EGAEDLK
-960 DRKHGKAFGFIV
+960 KHNDPMVVVILDAATTGRLGVTFYCELQK
-972 GSMASADENK
+972 DEYIK
-982 RINPK
+982 RILQWHVDA
-987 TGEIAWSEA
+987 AWPLTFF
-996 DKDYLRRV
+996 KKKHR
-1004 MNYRKMLVTQKV
+1004 
-1016 GDSFG
+1016 
-1021 ALYNETRY
+1021 
-1029 GAAVK
+1029 
-1034 EGHDG
+1034 
-1039 IAFDKNK
+1039 
-1046 ADTSLYGGFSSAKVV
+1046 GGS
-1061 YSILVELKGKVRL
+1061 
-1074 VNITMQEYSMLGD
+1074 
-1087 CPSDEALKKVL
+1087 
-1098 VAKKPEYAKAKIL
+1098 
-1111 LRHIP
+1111 
-1116 SMQLIHYKGA
+1116 
-1126 CMTIKSATELNNARQ
+1126 
-1141 LWLDCDVYNALD
+1141 
-1153 DYLKCGTSKSS
+1153 
-1164 IDIMQI
+1164 
-1170 WDALFDAVNKHY
+1170 
-1182 PLHRVEESTLAKART
+1182 
-1197 KFEKLDLD
+1197 
-1205 KQLDVLGMIVVALH
+1205 
-1219 ADPGRANL
+1219 
-1227 SLVGLPSEWKRVR
+1227 
-1240 SVSFSDDDEFVFQSP
+1240 
-1255 SGLFETKITIAELK
+1255 
-1269 KAE
+1269 

>member
-1 MVLLARKDEEGNTQT
+1 MVLLARKDEEGNTQA

-165 KKIKSLGMSKD
+165 KKIKSLRLSKD

-210 RPNTVDWQNLIS
+210 RPNAVDWQNLIS

-285 KHRIIYVIPYLSITT
+285 KRRIIYVIPYLSITT

-310 GLNADSD
+310 GLNSDSD

-387 ADSVIIFDEIQS
+387 AVSVIIFDEIQS

-458 KLRRTRIVASTE
+458 KLRRTRIVASAE

-491 LAIVNLKKEA
+491 LAIVSLKKAA

-519 IRLSTAMCGRH
+519 IHLSTAMCGRH

-618 GKQLTLQIYGIIT
+618 GKQLTLQIMENYPGKDLLSSNILEQYYDMLLRKKDGNGKGGYTDCPIRGRAEGATTAYDLLSFNECDRSQFTNTTGGKYGLCFAQAFQTVSDNFHVIPDVT
-631 DKNYGFPEWI
+631 HNVVVPYGQATELLDMLHRGELSEKISVLRRLQEYTVSLFDDDYRDLARKHAISLANEDFGVLAALENKI
-641 DEQNLGADK
+641 DFAIAFEVNNAN
-650 KQSLESMVDELHV
+650 
-663 SPKVKRG
+663 PN
-670 IIQSVRLIDDISKA
+670 
-684 VGKKPSRIF
+684 
-693 LELAGDIQAS
+693 GDPLNGNRP
-703 VRTTSRKNRLLELY
+703 RTTSEGLGEVSDVALKRKIRNRLQD
-717 KNAGLRKEFSD
+717 AGESVFVQ
-728 IYDRLEASDDKGLQ
+728 SDDRS
-742 DDRWFLYYTQLGKDM
+742 DDGAKSLSDRFNTYLKTLPKDEQKQKNVVFGKVCERWLDVRSFGQVFAFKKAKDTDEVSIGVRGPVSIQPAFSINPIAIDDVQITKSVNSETTDSGKK
-757 YTGEELDIDRLSS
+757 SS
-770 DYDIDHI
+770 DTMGMKYRVSGRAVYVTYGSIS
-777 IPQAVTQNDSL
+777 PQLAERTGFSAEDAEKIKEALVTLFEND
-788 DNRVLVSRA
+788 
-797 ANARKTD
+797 
-804 SFAYLPELVEARR
+804 E
-817 GFWQE
+817 
-822 LLDNRLISQTKFERL
+822 
-837 VRQNDF
+837 
-843 GRHEKERFVE
+843 
-853 RSLVETRQIMKNVAT
+853 
-868 LMRRRYGNSS
+868 SS
-878 AVIGLNSELTKEMRQ
+878 ARPS
-893 YLGFEHKNRDIND
+893 
-906 YHHAQDALCLGVAGQ
+906 
-921 FAVNRGFFDN
+921 
-931 GAVSDGA
+931 
-938 ANAYNIYLQDYLRGY
+938 
-953 REKLKAG
+953 
-960 DRKHGKAFGFIV
+960 
-972 GSMASADENK
+972 GSMEVLDVVWFAHNCK
-982 RINPK
+982 
-987 TGEIAWSEA
+987 
-996 DKDYLRRV
+996 
-1004 MNYRKMLVTQKV
+1004 
-1016 GDSFG
+1016 
-1021 ALYNETRY
+1021 
-1029 GAAVK
+1029 
-1034 EGHDG
+1034 
-1039 IAFDKNK
+1039 
-1046 ADTSLYGGFSSAKVV
+1046 GGQYSSAKV
-1061 YSILVELKGKVRL
+1061 
-1074 VNITMQEYSMLGD
+1074 
-1087 CPSDEALKKVL
+1087 
-1098 VAKKPEYAKAKIL
+1098 
-1111 LRHIP
+1111 H
-1116 SMQLIHYKGA
+1116 
-1126 CMTIKSATELNNARQ
+1126 
-1141 LWLDCDVYNALD
+1141 
-1153 DYLKCGTSKSS
+1153 
-1164 IDIMQI
+1164 
-1170 WDALFDAVNKHY
+1170 
-1182 PLHRVEESTLAKART
+1182 
-1197 KFEKLDLD
+1197 
-1205 KQLDVLGMIVVALH
+1205 
-1219 ADPGRANL
+1219 
-1227 SLVGLPSEWKRVR
+1227 R
-1240 SVSFSDDDEFVFQSP
+1240 SVSVDADGTVNVDDASIP
-1255 SGLFETKITIAELK
+1255 GLRYEVIEGR
-1269 KAE
+1269 

>member
-1 MVLLARKDEEGNTQT
+1 MVLLARKDEEGNTQA

-165 KKIKSLGMSKD
+165 KKIKSLRLSKD

-210 RPNTVDWQNLIS
+210 RPNAVDWQNLIS

-285 KHRIIYVIPYLSITT
+285 KRRIIYVIPYLSITT

-310 GLNADSD
+310 GLNSDSD

-458 KLRRTRIVASTE
+458 KLRRTRIVASAE

-519 IRLSTAMCGRH
+519 IHLSTAMCGRH

-568 VVRAMAGLDSI
+568 VVRAMAGLDGI

-618 GKQLTLQIYGIIT
+618 GKQLTLQIME
-631 DKNYGFPEWI
+631 NYPGKDLLSSNI
-641 DEQNLGADK
+641 LEQYYDML
-650 KQSLESMVDELHV
+650 
-663 SPKVKRG
+663 
-670 IIQSVRLIDDISKA
+670 
-684 VGKKPSRIF
+684 
-693 LELAGDIQAS
+693 
-703 VRTTSRKNRLLELY
+703 
-717 KNAGLRKEFSD
+717 LRKKDGNGKGGYTDCPIRGRAEGATTAYDLLSFNECDRSQFTNTTGGKYGLCFAQAFQTVSD
-728 IYDRLEASDDKGLQ
+728 NFHVISD
-742 DDRWFLYYTQLGKDM
+742 
-757 YTGEELDIDRLSS
+757 
-770 DYDIDHI
+770 
-777 IPQAVTQNDSL
+777 
-788 DNRVLVSRA
+788 
-797 ANARKTD
+797 
-804 SFAYLPELVEARR
+804 FA
-817 GFWQE
+817 
-822 LLDNRLISQTKFERL
+822 LLDADYEGWRYQIRITGFAAS
-837 VRQNDF
+837 
-843 GRHEKERFVE
+843 
-853 RSLVETRQIMKNVAT
+853 RSA
-868 LMRRRYGNSS
+868 
-878 AVIGLNSELTKEMRQ
+878 
-893 YLGFEHKNRDIND
+893 
-906 YHHAQDALCLGVAGQ
+906 
-921 FAVNRGFFDN
+921 
-931 GAVSDGA
+931 
-938 ANAYNIYLQDYLRGY
+938 
-953 REKLKAG
+953 
-960 DRKHGKAFGFIV
+960 
-972 GSMASADENK
+972 
-982 RINPK
+982 
-987 TGEIAWSEA
+987 
-996 DKDYLRRV
+996 
-1004 MNYRKMLVTQKV
+1004 
-1016 GDSFG
+1016 
-1021 ALYNETRY
+1021 
-1029 GAAVK
+1029 
-1034 EGHDG
+1034 
-1039 IAFDKNK
+1039 
-1046 ADTSLYGGFSSAKVV
+1046 
-1061 YSILVELKGKVRL
+1061 
-1074 VNITMQEYSMLGD
+1074 
-1087 CPSDEALKKVL
+1087 
-1098 VAKKPEYAKAKIL
+1098 
-1111 LRHIP
+1111 
-1116 SMQLIHYKGA
+1116 
-1126 CMTIKSATELNNARQ
+1126 
-1141 LWLDCDVYNALD
+1141 
-1153 DYLKCGTSKSS
+1153 
-1164 IDIMQI
+1164 
-1170 WDALFDAVNKHY
+1170 
-1182 PLHRVEESTLAKART
+1182 HR
-1197 KFEKLDLD
+1197 
-1205 KQLDVLGMIVVALH
+1205 
-1219 ADPGRANL
+1219 
-1227 SLVGLPSEWKRVR
+1227 
-1240 SVSFSDDDEFVFQSP
+1240 
-1255 SGLFETKITIAELK
+1255 
-1269 KAE
+1269 

>member
-165 KKIKSLGMSKD
+165 KKIKSLRLSKD

-210 RPNTVDWQNLIS
+210 RPNAVDWQNLIS

-310 GLNADSD
+310 GLNSDSD

-458 KLRRTRIVASTE
+458 KLRRTRIVASAE

-507 LERLDVNHEFEL
+507 LERLDVNHEL
-519 IRLSTAMCGRH
+519 VNNHGTLT
-530 RTDCLNR
+530 
-537 IGALLDPGNPK
+537 GNQAIVVWAIKRPEEK
-548 PVICVST
+548 PVLNPQSGSFDFDDFLSPIADESKALHDDISDALNATNVQYAKIFSRVLRGYEGAEDLKTHNDPMVVVILDAATTGRLGVTFYCELQKDEYIKRILQWHVDAAWPLTFFKKSIVEGAERVNVVQYEGAPSFT
-555 QLIEAGVDISFAC
+555 DIINCACGTSDRSSKSYKRFAKDVKERLIECMFGGAQFPMSILNAAC
-568 VVRAMAGLDSI
+568 HKVTKPMGYDNIRVWRRDFEIACSLWKKHYIDETRKQHRQEDVITMYLEPNRDDRDYLY
-579 MQAAGRCNRN
+579 GRLLALADNFE
-589 GESVEPKNVYVY
+589 ESVLRKQGV
-601 PLKDEDSMERY
+601 KDRPTNAIKLMSNFTAKPY
-612 LPDIAM
+612 TTWGTLW
-618 GKQLTLQIYGIIT
+618 KQLTPYLKSANGGSWFRNEV
-631 DKNYGFPEWI
+631 DDVMALFKEGDFEDNKALSPMFL
-641 DEQNLGADK
+641 LGYSCQRRA
-650 KQSLESMVDELHV
+650 S
-663 SPKVKRG
+663 KR
-670 IIQSVRLIDDISKA
+670 KA
-684 VGKKPSRIF
+684 
-693 LELAGDIQAS
+693 
-703 VRTTSRKNRLLELY
+703 
-717 KNAGLRKEFSD
+717 
-728 IYDRLEASDDKGLQ
+728 
-742 DDRWFLYYTQLGKDM
+742 
-757 YTGEELDIDRLSS
+757 
-770 DYDIDHI
+770 
-777 IPQAVTQNDSL
+777 
-788 DNRVLVSRA
+788 
-797 ANARKTD
+797 
-804 SFAYLPELVEARR
+804 
-817 GFWQE
+817 QE
-822 LLDNRLISQTKFERL
+822 ISQ
-837 VRQNDF
+837 
-843 GRHEKERFVE
+843 
-853 RSLVETRQIMKNVAT
+853 KN
-868 LMRRRYGNSS
+868 NS
-878 AVIGLNSELTKEMRQ
+878 
-893 YLGFEHKNRDIND
+893 
-906 YHHAQDALCLGVAGQ
+906 
-921 FAVNRGFFDN
+921 
-931 GAVSDGA
+931 
-938 ANAYNIYLQDYLRGY
+938 
-953 REKLKAG
+953 
-960 DRKHGKAFGFIV
+960 
-972 GSMASADENK
+972 
-982 RINPK
+982 
-987 TGEIAWSEA
+987 
-996 DKDYLRRV
+996 
-1004 MNYRKMLVTQKV
+1004 
-1016 GDSFG
+1016 
-1021 ALYNETRY
+1021 
-1029 GAAVK
+1029 
-1034 EGHDG
+1034 
-1039 IAFDKNK
+1039 
-1046 ADTSLYGGFSSAKVV
+1046 
-1061 YSILVELKGKVRL
+1061 
-1074 VNITMQEYSMLGD
+1074 
-1087 CPSDEALKKVL
+1087 
-1098 VAKKPEYAKAKIL
+1098 
-1111 LRHIP
+1111 
-1116 SMQLIHYKGA
+1116 
-1126 CMTIKSATELNNARQ
+1126 NN
-1141 LWLDCDVYNALD
+1141 
-1153 DYLKCGTSKSS
+1153 
-1164 IDIMQI
+1164 
-1170 WDALFDAVNKHY
+1170 
-1182 PLHRVEESTLAKART
+1182 
-1197 KFEKLDLD
+1197 
-1205 KQLDVLGMIVVALH
+1205 
-1219 ADPGRANL
+1219 
-1227 SLVGLPSEWKRVR
+1227 
-1240 SVSFSDDDEFVFQSP
+1240 
-1255 SGLFETKITIAELK
+1255 
-1269 KAE
+1269 

>member
-1 MVLLARKDEEGNTQT
+1 MVLLARKDEEGNTQA

-165 KKIKSLGMSKD
+165 KKIKSLRLSKD

-210 RPNTVDWQNLIS
+210 RPNAVDWQNLIS
-222 RLDKSM
+222 RLDKNM

-285 KHRIIYVIPYLSITT
+285 KRRIIYVIPYLSITT

-310 GLNADSD
+310 GLNSDSD

-340 EFEDAGEHQR
+340 EFEDAGEYQR

-458 KLRRTRIVASTE
+458 KLRRTRIVASAE

-507 LERLDVNHEFEL
+507 LERLDVNHEL
-519 IRLSTAMCGRH
+519 VNNHGILT
-530 RTDCLNR
+530 
-537 IGALLDPGNPK
+537 GNQAIVVWAIKRPEEK
-548 PVICVST
+548 PVLNPQSGSFDFDDSFSSIADESKALHDDISDALNATNVQYAKIFSRVLRGYEGAEDLKKHNDPMVVVILDAATTGRLGVTFYCELQKDEYIKRILQWHVDAAWPLTSFKKSIVEGAERVNVVQYEGAPSFT
-555 QLIEAGVDISFAC
+555 DIINCACDTSDRSSKSYKRFAKDVKERLIECMFGGAQFPMSILNAAC
-568 VVRAMAGLDSI
+568 HKVTRPMGYDNIRVWRRDFEIACSLWKKHYIDETRKQHRQEDVITMYLEPNRDDRDYLY
-579 MQAAGRCNRN
+579 GRLLALADNFE
-589 GESVEPKNVYVY
+589 ESVLRKQGV
-601 PLKDEDSMERY
+601 KDRPTNAIKLMSNFTAKPY
-612 LPDIAM
+612 TTWGTLW
-618 GKQLTLQIYGIIT
+618 KQLTLYLKSANGGSWFRNEV
-631 DKNYGFPEWI
+631 DDVMALFKEGDFEDNKALSPMFL
-641 DEQNLGADK
+641 LGYSCQRRA
-650 KQSLESMVDELHV
+650 S
-663 SPKVKRG
+663 R
-670 IIQSVRLIDDISKA
+670 RKA
-684 VGKKPSRIF
+684 
-693 LELAGDIQAS
+693 
-703 VRTTSRKNRLLELY
+703 
-717 KNAGLRKEFSD
+717 
-728 IYDRLEASDDKGLQ
+728 
-742 DDRWFLYYTQLGKDM
+742 
-757 YTGEELDIDRLSS
+757 
-770 DYDIDHI
+770 
-777 IPQAVTQNDSL
+777 
-788 DNRVLVSRA
+788 
-797 ANARKTD
+797 
-804 SFAYLPELVEARR
+804 
-817 GFWQE
+817 QE
-822 LLDNRLISQTKFERL
+822 ISQ
-837 VRQNDF
+837 
-843 GRHEKERFVE
+843 
-853 RSLVETRQIMKNVAT
+853 KN
-868 LMRRRYGNSS
+868 NS
-878 AVIGLNSELTKEMRQ
+878 
-893 YLGFEHKNRDIND
+893 
-906 YHHAQDALCLGVAGQ
+906 
-921 FAVNRGFFDN
+921 
-931 GAVSDGA
+931 
-938 ANAYNIYLQDYLRGY
+938 
-953 REKLKAG
+953 
-960 DRKHGKAFGFIV
+960 
-972 GSMASADENK
+972 
-982 RINPK
+982 
-987 TGEIAWSEA
+987 
-996 DKDYLRRV
+996 
-1004 MNYRKMLVTQKV
+1004 
-1016 GDSFG
+1016 
-1021 ALYNETRY
+1021 
-1029 GAAVK
+1029 
-1034 EGHDG
+1034 
-1039 IAFDKNK
+1039 
-1046 ADTSLYGGFSSAKVV
+1046 
-1061 YSILVELKGKVRL
+1061 
-1074 VNITMQEYSMLGD
+1074 
-1087 CPSDEALKKVL
+1087 
-1098 VAKKPEYAKAKIL
+1098 
-1111 LRHIP
+1111 
-1116 SMQLIHYKGA
+1116 
-1126 CMTIKSATELNNARQ
+1126 NN
-1141 LWLDCDVYNALD
+1141 
-1153 DYLKCGTSKSS
+1153 
-1164 IDIMQI
+1164 
-1170 WDALFDAVNKHY
+1170 
-1182 PLHRVEESTLAKART
+1182 
-1197 KFEKLDLD
+1197 
-1205 KQLDVLGMIVVALH
+1205 
-1219 ADPGRANL
+1219 
-1227 SLVGLPSEWKRVR
+1227 
-1240 SVSFSDDDEFVFQSP
+1240 
-1255 SGLFETKITIAELK
+1255 
-1269 KAE
+1269 

>member
-1 MVLLARKDEEGNTQT
+1 MVLLARKDEEGNTQA

-165 KKIKSLGMSKD
+165 KKIKSLRLSKD

-210 RPNTVDWQNLIS
+210 RPNAVDWQNLIS

-285 KHRIIYVIPYLSITT
+285 KRRIIYVIPYLSITT

-310 GLNADSD
+310 GLNSDSD

-458 KLRRTRIVASTE
+458 KLRRTRIVASAE

-519 IRLSTAMCGRH
+519 IHLSTAMCGRH

-537 IGALLDPGNPK
+537 IGALPDPGNPK

-618 GKQLTLQIYGIIT
+618 GKQLTLQIMENYPGKDLLSSNILEQYYDMLLRKKDGNGKGGYTDCPIRGRAEGATTAYDLLSFNECDRSQFTNTTGGKYGLCFAQAFQTVSDNFHVIPDVT
-631 DKNYGFPEWI
+631 HNVVVPYGQATELLAALENKI
-641 DEQNLGADK
+641 DFAIAFEVNNAN
-650 KQSLESMVDELHV
+650 
-663 SPKVKRG
+663 PN
-670 IIQSVRLIDDISKA
+670 
-684 VGKKPSRIF
+684 
-693 LELAGDIQAS
+693 GDPLNGNRP
-703 VRTTSRKNRLLELY
+703 RTTSEGLGEVSDVALKRKIRNRLQD
-717 KNAGLRKEFSD
+717 AGESVFVQ
-728 IYDRLEASDDKGLQ
+728 SDDRS
-742 DDRWFLYYTQLGKDM
+742 DDGAKSLSDRFNTYLKTLPKDEQKQKNVVFGKVCERWLDVRSFGQVFAFKKAKDTDEVSIGVRGPVSIQPAFSINPIAIDDVQITKSVNSETTDSGKK
-757 YTGEELDIDRLSS
+757 SS
-770 DYDIDHI
+770 DTMGMKYRVSGRAVYVTYGSIS
-777 IPQAVTQNDSL
+777 PQLAERTGFSAEDAEKIKEALVTLFEND
-788 DNRVLVSRA
+788 
-797 ANARKTD
+797 
-804 SFAYLPELVEARR
+804 E
-817 GFWQE
+817 
-822 LLDNRLISQTKFERL
+822 
-837 VRQNDF
+837 
-843 GRHEKERFVE
+843 
-853 RSLVETRQIMKNVAT
+853 
-868 LMRRRYGNSS
+868 SS
-878 AVIGLNSELTKEMRQ
+878 ARPS
-893 YLGFEHKNRDIND
+893 
-906 YHHAQDALCLGVAGQ
+906 
-921 FAVNRGFFDN
+921 
-931 GAVSDGA
+931 
-938 ANAYNIYLQDYLRGY
+938 
-953 REKLKAG
+953 
-960 DRKHGKAFGFIV
+960 
-972 GSMASADENK
+972 GSMEVLDVVWFAHNCK
-982 RINPK
+982 
-987 TGEIAWSEA
+987 
-996 DKDYLRRV
+996 
-1004 MNYRKMLVTQKV
+1004 
-1016 GDSFG
+1016 
-1021 ALYNETRY
+1021 
-1029 GAAVK
+1029 
-1034 EGHDG
+1034 
-1039 IAFDKNK
+1039 
-1046 ADTSLYGGFSSAKVV
+1046 GGQYSSAKV
-1061 YSILVELKGKVRL
+1061 
-1074 VNITMQEYSMLGD
+1074 
-1087 CPSDEALKKVL
+1087 
-1098 VAKKPEYAKAKIL
+1098 
-1111 LRHIP
+1111 H
-1116 SMQLIHYKGA
+1116 
-1126 CMTIKSATELNNARQ
+1126 
-1141 LWLDCDVYNALD
+1141 
-1153 DYLKCGTSKSS
+1153 
-1164 IDIMQI
+1164 
-1170 WDALFDAVNKHY
+1170 
-1182 PLHRVEESTLAKART
+1182 
-1197 KFEKLDLD
+1197 
-1205 KQLDVLGMIVVALH
+1205 
-1219 ADPGRANL
+1219 
-1227 SLVGLPSEWKRVR
+1227 R
-1240 SVSFSDDDEFVFQSP
+1240 SVSVDADGTVNVDDASIP
-1255 SGLFETKITIAELK
+1255 GLRYEVIEGR
-1269 KAE
+1269 

>member
-1 MVLLARKDEEGNTQT
+1 MVLLARKDEEGNTQA

-165 KKIKSLGMSKD
+165 KKIKSLRLSKD

-210 RPNTVDWQNLIS
+210 RPNAVDWQNLIS
-222 RLDKSM
+222 RLDKNM

-285 KHRIIYVIPYLSITT
+285 KRRIIYVIPYLSITT

-310 GLNADSD
+310 GLNSDSD

-458 KLRRTRIVASTE
+458 KLRRTRIIRVDSSPISKEYVIMAALE
-470 NKSCDELGQIIYQ
+470 NKIDFAIAFEVNNANPNGDPL
-483 QARKNGNC
+483 NGNRPRTTSEG
-491 LAIVNLKKEA
+491 LGEVSDVALKRKI
-501 REIFQC
+501 RN
-507 LERLDVNHEFEL
+507 RLQD
-519 IRLSTAMCGRH
+519 A
-530 RTDCLNR
+530 
-537 IGALLDPGNPK
+537 
-548 PVICVST
+548 
-555 QLIEAGVDISFAC
+555 
-568 VVRAMAGLDSI
+568 
-579 MQAAGRCNRN
+579 
-589 GESVEPKNVYVY
+589 GESVFVQSDDRSDDGAKSLSDRFNTYLKTLPKDEQKQKNVVFGKVCERWLDVRSFGQVFAFKKAKDTDEVSIGVRGPVSIQPAFSINPIAIDDVQITKSVNSETTDSGKKSSDTMGMKYRVSGRAVYVTY
-601 PLKDEDSMERY
+601 GSISPQLAERTGFSAEDAEKIKEALVTLFENDESSARPSGSMEV
-612 LPDIAM
+612 LDVVWFAH
-618 GKQLTLQIYGIIT
+618 
-631 DKNYGFPEWI
+631 NC
-641 DEQNLGADK
+641 
-650 KQSLESMVDELHV
+650 
-663 SPKVKRG
+663 
-670 IIQSVRLIDDISKA
+670 
-684 VGKKPSRIF
+684 
-693 LELAGDIQAS
+693 
-703 VRTTSRKNRLLELY
+703 
-717 KNAGLRKEFSD
+717 
-728 IYDRLEASDDKGLQ
+728 KG
-742 DDRWFLYYTQLGKDM
+742 G
-757 YTGEELDIDRLSS
+757 
-770 DYDIDHI
+770 
-777 IPQAVTQNDSL
+777 
-788 DNRVLVSRA
+788 
-797 ANARKTD
+797 
-804 SFAYLPELVEARR
+804 
-817 GFWQE
+817 
-822 LLDNRLISQTKFERL
+822 
-837 VRQNDF
+837 
-843 GRHEKERFVE
+843 
-853 RSLVETRQIMKNVAT
+853 
-868 LMRRRYGNSS
+868 
-878 AVIGLNSELTKEMRQ
+878 Q
-893 YLGFEHKNRDIND
+893 Y
-906 YHHAQDALCLGVAGQ
+906 
-921 FAVNRGFFDN
+921 
-931 GAVSDGA
+931 
-938 ANAYNIYLQDYLRGY
+938 
-953 REKLKAG
+953 
-960 DRKHGKAFGFIV
+960 
-972 GSMASADENK
+972 
-982 RINPK
+982 
-987 TGEIAWSEA
+987 
-996 DKDYLRRV
+996 
-1004 MNYRKMLVTQKV
+1004 
-1016 GDSFG
+1016 
-1021 ALYNETRY
+1021 
-1029 GAAVK
+1029 
-1034 EGHDG
+1034 
-1039 IAFDKNK
+1039 
-1046 ADTSLYGGFSSAKVV
+1046 SSAKV
-1061 YSILVELKGKVRL
+1061 
-1074 VNITMQEYSMLGD
+1074 
-1087 CPSDEALKKVL
+1087 
-1098 VAKKPEYAKAKIL
+1098 
-1111 LRHIP
+1111 H
-1116 SMQLIHYKGA
+1116 
-1126 CMTIKSATELNNARQ
+1126 
-1141 LWLDCDVYNALD
+1141 
-1153 DYLKCGTSKSS
+1153 
-1164 IDIMQI
+1164 
-1170 WDALFDAVNKHY
+1170 
-1182 PLHRVEESTLAKART
+1182 
-1197 KFEKLDLD
+1197 
-1205 KQLDVLGMIVVALH
+1205 
-1219 ADPGRANL
+1219 
-1227 SLVGLPSEWKRVR
+1227 R
-1240 SVSFSDDDEFVFQSP
+1240 SVSVDADGTVNVDDASIP
-1255 SGLFETKITIAELK
+1255 GLRYEVIEGR
-1269 KAE
+1269 

>member
-165 KKIKSLGMSKD
+165 KKIKSLRLSKD

-197 RTDAACFETRKQY
+197 RTDAACFEARKQY
-210 RPNTVDWQNLIS
+210 RPNAVDWRNLIS

-310 GLNADSD
+310 GLNSDSD

-458 KLRRTRIVASTE
+458 KLRRTRIVASAE

-519 IRLSTAMCGRH
+519 IHLSTAMCGRH

-618 GKQLTLQIYGIIT
+618 GKQLTLQIME
-631 DKNYGFPEWI
+631 NYPGKDLLSSNI
-641 DEQNLGADK
+641 LEQYYDML
-650 KQSLESMVDELHV
+650 
-663 SPKVKRG
+663 
-670 IIQSVRLIDDISKA
+670 
-684 VGKKPSRIF
+684 
-693 LELAGDIQAS
+693 
-703 VRTTSRKNRLLELY
+703 
-717 KNAGLRKEFSD
+717 LRKKDGNGKGGYTDCPIRGRAEGATTAYDLLSFNECDRSQFTNTTGGKYGLCFAQAFQTVSD
-728 IYDRLEASDDKGLQ
+728 N
-742 DDRWFLYYTQLGKDM
+742 F
-757 YTGEELDIDRLSS
+757 
-770 DYDIDHI
+770 HV
-777 IPQAVTQNDSL
+777 IPDVTHNVVVPYGQAT
-788 DNRVLVSRA
+788 
-797 ANARKTD
+797 
-804 SFAYLPELVEARR
+804 
-817 GFWQE
+817 E
-822 LLDNRLISQTKFERL
+822 LLDMLHRGELPEKISVLRRLQEYTVSLFDDDYRDLARKHAISLANE
-837 VRQNDF
+837 DF
-843 GRHEKERFVE
+843 GVSVFVQSDDRSDDGAKSLSDRFNTYLKTLPKDE
-853 RSLVETRQIMKNVAT
+853 QKQKNVVFGKVCERWLDVRSFGQVFAFKKAKDTDEVSIGVRGPVSIQPAFSINPIAIDDVQITKSVNSETTDSGKKSSDTMGMKYRVSGRAVYVTYGSISPQLAERTGFSAEDAEKIKEALVT
-868 LMRRRYGNSS
+868 LFENDESS
-878 AVIGLNSELTKEMRQ
+878 ARPS
-893 YLGFEHKNRDIND
+893 
-906 YHHAQDALCLGVAGQ
+906 
-921 FAVNRGFFDN
+921 
-931 GAVSDGA
+931 
-938 ANAYNIYLQDYLRGY
+938 
-953 REKLKAG
+953 
-960 DRKHGKAFGFIV
+960 
-972 GSMASADENK
+972 GSMEVLDVVWFAHNCK
-982 RINPK
+982 
-987 TGEIAWSEA
+987 
-996 DKDYLRRV
+996 
-1004 MNYRKMLVTQKV
+1004 
-1016 GDSFG
+1016 
-1021 ALYNETRY
+1021 
-1029 GAAVK
+1029 
-1034 EGHDG
+1034 
-1039 IAFDKNK
+1039 
-1046 ADTSLYGGFSSAKVV
+1046 GGQYSSAKV
-1061 YSILVELKGKVRL
+1061 
-1074 VNITMQEYSMLGD
+1074 
-1087 CPSDEALKKVL
+1087 
-1098 VAKKPEYAKAKIL
+1098 
-1111 LRHIP
+1111 H
-1116 SMQLIHYKGA
+1116 
-1126 CMTIKSATELNNARQ
+1126 
-1141 LWLDCDVYNALD
+1141 
-1153 DYLKCGTSKSS
+1153 
-1164 IDIMQI
+1164 
-1170 WDALFDAVNKHY
+1170 
-1182 PLHRVEESTLAKART
+1182 
-1197 KFEKLDLD
+1197 
-1205 KQLDVLGMIVVALH
+1205 
-1219 ADPGRANL
+1219 
-1227 SLVGLPSEWKRVR
+1227 R
-1240 SVSFSDDDEFVFQSP
+1240 SVSVDADGTVNVDDASIP
-1255 SGLFETKITIAELK
+1255 GLRYEVIEGR
-1269 KAE
+1269 

>member
-1 MVLLARKDEEGNTQT
+1 MVLLARKDEEGNTQA

-165 KKIKSLGMSKD
+165 KKIKSLRLSKD

-210 RPNTVDWQNLIS
+210 RPNAVDWQNLIS

-285 KHRIIYVIPYLSITT
+285 KRRIIYVIPYLSITT

-310 GLNADSD
+310 GLNSDSD

-458 KLRRTRIVASTE
+458 KLRRTRIVASAE

-519 IRLSTAMCGRH
+519 IHLSTAMCGRH

-618 GKQLTLQIYGIIT
+618 GKQLTLQIME
-631 DKNYGFPEWI
+631 NYPGKDLLSSNIGGAQFPMSILNAACHKVTRPMGYDNIRVWRRDFEIACSLWKKHYI
-641 DEQNLGADK
+641 DETR
-650 KQSLESMVDELHV
+650 KQHRQEDVITMYLE
-663 SPKVKRG
+663 PNR
-670 IIQSVRLIDDISKA
+670 DDRDYLY
-684 VGKKPSRIF
+684 G
-693 LELAGDIQAS
+693 
-703 VRTTSRKNRLLELY
+703 RLLALADNFEESV
-717 KNAGLRKEFSD
+717 LRKQGVK
-728 IYDRLEASDDKGLQ
+728 DRPTNAIKLMSNFTAKPYTTWGTLWKQLTPYLKSANGGSWFRNEVDDVMALFKEGDFEDNKALSPMFLLGYSCQRRAS
-742 DDRWFLYYTQLGKDM
+742 R
-757 YTGEELDIDRLSS
+757 
-770 DYDIDHI
+770 
-777 IPQAVTQNDSL
+777 
-788 DNRVLVSRA
+788 
-797 ANARKTD
+797 RK
-804 SFAYLPELVEARR
+804 A
-817 GFWQE
+817 QE
-822 LLDNRLISQTKFERL
+822 ISQ
-837 VRQNDF
+837 
-843 GRHEKERFVE
+843 
-853 RSLVETRQIMKNVAT
+853 KN
-868 LMRRRYGNSS
+868 NS
-878 AVIGLNSELTKEMRQ
+878 
-893 YLGFEHKNRDIND
+893 
-906 YHHAQDALCLGVAGQ
+906 
-921 FAVNRGFFDN
+921 
-931 GAVSDGA
+931 
-938 ANAYNIYLQDYLRGY
+938 
-953 REKLKAG
+953 
-960 DRKHGKAFGFIV
+960 
-972 GSMASADENK
+972 
-982 RINPK
+982 
-987 TGEIAWSEA
+987 
-996 DKDYLRRV
+996 
-1004 MNYRKMLVTQKV
+1004 
-1016 GDSFG
+1016 
-1021 ALYNETRY
+1021 
-1029 GAAVK
+1029 
-1034 EGHDG
+1034 
-1039 IAFDKNK
+1039 
-1046 ADTSLYGGFSSAKVV
+1046 
-1061 YSILVELKGKVRL
+1061 
-1074 VNITMQEYSMLGD
+1074 
-1087 CPSDEALKKVL
+1087 
-1098 VAKKPEYAKAKIL
+1098 
-1111 LRHIP
+1111 
-1116 SMQLIHYKGA
+1116 
-1126 CMTIKSATELNNARQ
+1126 NN
-1141 LWLDCDVYNALD
+1141 
-1153 DYLKCGTSKSS
+1153 
-1164 IDIMQI
+1164 
-1170 WDALFDAVNKHY
+1170 
-1182 PLHRVEESTLAKART
+1182 
-1197 KFEKLDLD
+1197 
-1205 KQLDVLGMIVVALH
+1205 
-1219 ADPGRANL
+1219 
-1227 SLVGLPSEWKRVR
+1227 
-1240 SVSFSDDDEFVFQSP
+1240 
-1255 SGLFETKITIAELK
+1255 
-1269 KAE
+1269 

>member
-483 QARKNGNC
+483 QARKDGNC

-519 IRLSTAMCGRH
+519 IHLSTAMCGRH

-618 GKQLTLQIYGIIT
+618 GKQLTLQIMENYPGKDLLSSNILEQYYDMLLRKKDGNGKGGYTDCPIRGRAEGATTAYDLLSFNECDRSQFTNTTGEKYGLCFAQAFQTVSDNFHVIPDVTHNVVVPYGQATELLDMLHRGELSEKISVLRRLQEYT
-631 DKNYGFPEWI
+631 VSLFDDDYHDLARKHAISLANEDFGVFLLNEEYYNDKYFI
-641 DEQNLGADK
+641 
-650 KQSLESMVDELHV
+650 
-663 SPKVKRG
+663 
-670 IIQSVRLIDDISKA
+670 
-684 VGKKPSRIF
+684 VGKLYNAKWV
-693 LELAGDIQAS
+693 LE
-703 VRTTSRKNRLLELY
+703 RTKRDH
-717 KNAGLRKEFSD
+717 ALRVN
-728 IYDRLEASDDKGLQ
+728 
-742 DDRWFLYYTQLGKDM
+742 
-757 YTGEELDIDRLSS
+757 IDRLAEQSGKLS
-770 DYDIDHI
+770 
-777 IPQAVTQNDSL
+777 
-788 DNRVLVSRA
+788 A
-797 ANARKTD
+797 ALSKARKSLTIDELRGVEGLAAKDYFYAFDDLVLKNKDDFFFTSRSRRPPLDRLNALLSFCYSILTNDCIAALQGVGLDPYVGFMHTD
-804 SFAYLPELVEARR
+804 RPGRASLALDLVEEFRPVLADRFVLTLVNTGAVKPGDFEIR
-817 GFWQE
+817 ENGGV
-822 LLDNRLISQTKFERL
+822 LLS
-837 VRQNDF
+837 DF
-843 GRHEKERFVE
+843 GR
-853 RSLVETRQIMKNVAT
+853 
-868 LMRRRYGNSS
+868 
-878 AVIGLNSELTKEMRQ
+878 
-893 YLGFEHKNRDIND
+893 
-906 YHHAQDALCLGVAGQ
+906 
-921 FAVNRGFFDN
+921 
-931 GAVSDGA
+931 
-938 ANAYNIYLQDYLRGY
+938 
-953 REKLKAG
+953 
-960 DRKHGKAFGFIV
+960 
-972 GSMASADENK
+972 
-982 RINPK
+982 
-987 TGEIAWSEA
+987 
-996 DKDYLRRV
+996 
-1004 MNYRKMLVTQKV
+1004 
-1016 GDSFG
+1016 
-1021 ALYNETRY
+1021 
-1029 GAAVK
+1029 
-1034 EGHDG
+1034 
-1039 IAFDKNK
+1039 
-1046 ADTSLYGGFSSAKVV
+1046 
-1061 YSILVELKGKVRL
+1061 
-1074 VNITMQEYSMLGD
+1074 
-1087 CPSDEALKKVL
+1087 KKVL
-1098 VAKKPEYAKAKIL
+1098 TAWQKKKSDQILHPFLQEKISWGLVPYVQAL
-1111 LRHIP
+1111 L
-1116 SMQLIHYKGA
+1116 L
-1126 CMTIKSATELNNARQ
+1126 ARS
-1141 LWLDCDVYNALD
+1141 LRGDLD
-1153 DYLKCGTSKSS
+1153 DYPPF
-1164 IDIMQI
+1164 M
-1170 WDALFDAVNKHY
+1170 
-1182 PLHRVEESTLAKART
+1182 
-1197 KFEKLDLD
+1197 
-1205 KQLDVLGMIVVALH
+1205 
-1219 ADPGRANL
+1219 
-1227 SLVGLPSEWKRVR
+1227 WK
-1240 SVSFSDDDEFVFQSP
+1240 
-1255 SGLFETKITIAELK
+1255 
-1269 KAE
+1269 

>member
-1 MVLLARKDEEGNTQT
+1 MSRKKIVPNYAISLDIGNASVGWAAFTPDYRLMRAKGRELIGVRLFEPAQTAEARRMARTTRRRYSRRRWRLHMLDAIFDAPLAEVDPSFLARRKYSWVHPADENN
-16 LYDHLH
+16 
-22 GAGRLASGFEDE
+22 
-34 FADISRTAAV
+34 ADYWYGGV
-44 LHDVGKVAQQFQ
+44 LFD
-56 TYLLSDDGHRGD
+56 
-68 VQHAR
+68 
-73 QGAFVV
+73 
-79 NDFFESKGE
+79 SK
-88 IEEIAKEILELAI
+88 
-101 SKHHGGLPDC
+101 
-111 IDESGNRAFL
+111 NQ
-121 LGFTESDKSNEKYA
+121 DK
-135 YQEIK
+135 
-140 RGLNGLALDLQS
+140 R
-152 NFRGSAEDIACFL
+152 
-165 KKIKSLGMSKD
+165 
-176 SIYFYLGLLV
+176 FY
-186 KLIYSRLVDAD
+186 
-197 RTDAACFETRKQY
+197 KQY
-210 RPNTVDWQNLIS
+210 PTIYHLRKTLMED
-222 RLDKSM
+222 DKQHDI
-228 RSFDSSSEI
+228 REVYFAVHHLLKYRGNFLVEGDLDSSSVFDSKNLLNLIGEI
-237 NRIRHQINEQCC
+237 ILCVFDEQLDGSWTAGIDKKRLADTLCTTKGSRSMRVENALAVICESCELPKEQINVIKAIFAGLEGNKLDLAKIFPSEERTSDEKKALGIYFNKSDYEEVRAQVVDSGLLDDEQCE
-249 LAGARETGIYRL
+249 LLDKMQKQYSAI
-261 SIPTGGGKTLAS
+261 
-273 LNFALHHALKTG
+273 ALKQLLG
-285 KHRIIYVIPYLSITT
+285 N
-300 QTAKTFRDVL
+300 AKSV
-310 GLNADSD
+310 
-317 VLLEHYSTAGMQRSA
+317 
-332 DVADNASS
+332 S
-340 EFEDAGEHQR
+340 E
-350 KLAAER
+350 
-356 WDNPIIVTTMVE
+356 
-368 FLETVMS
+368 
-375 ARGTKLRKFHNM
+375 
-387 ADSVIIFDEIQS
+387 
-399 LPMNT
+399 
-404 INLFNEIV
+404 
-412 SFLSKITN
+412 
-420 STILLCSA
+420 
-428 TQPLL
+428 
-433 EKTKRE
+433 
-439 NLLLSEKPD
+439 
-448 LIAETESYED
+448 
-458 KLRRTRIVASTE
+458 
-470 NKSCDELGQIIYQ
+470 
-483 QARKNGNC
+483 
-491 LAIVNLKKEA
+491 
-501 REIFQC
+501 
-507 LERLDVNHEFEL
+507 
-519 IRLSTAMCGRH
+519 
-530 RTDCLNR
+530 
-537 IGALLDPGNPK
+537 
-548 PVICVST
+548 
-555 QLIEAGVDISFAC
+555 
-568 VVRAMAGLDSI
+568 
-579 MQAAGRCNRN
+579 
-589 GESVEPKNVYVY
+589 
-601 PLKDEDSMERY
+601 
-612 LPDIAM
+612 
-618 GKQLTLQIYGIIT
+618 
-631 DKNYGFPEWI
+631 
-641 DEQNLGADK
+641 
-650 KQSLESMVDELHV
+650 
-663 SPKVKRG
+663 
-670 IIQSVRLIDDISKA
+670 
-684 VGKKPSRIF
+684 
-693 LELAGDIQAS
+693 
-703 VRTTSRKNRLLELY
+703 
-717 KNAGLRKEFSD
+717 
-728 IYDRLEASDDKGLQ
+728 
-742 DDRWFLYYTQLGKDM
+742 
-757 YTGEELDIDRLSS
+757 
-770 DYDIDHI
+770 
-777 IPQAVTQNDSL
+777 
-788 DNRVLVSRA
+788 
-797 ANARKTD
+797 
-804 SFAYLPELVEARR
+804 LPELVEARR
-817 GFWQE
+817 GFWRE

-987 TGEIAWSEA
+987 TGEIAWSES

-1098 VAKKPEYAKAKIL
+1098 VAKKSEYAKAKIL

-1269 KAE
+1269 KTE